1 MASCETSNSVK
12 ERLIFD
18 GLMSGSGR
26 PEYKCL
32 DPSTCFTNHCHV
44 ARSWLLNYEWLRFN
58 QNWRLSNAF
67 IYIVSSFYYPISTW
81 STQKVNFFYI
91 SLILSW
97 SWLILRFS
105 DLWNPYLTSIY
116 LFGASNYMKLIFYL
130 INTQNYIYLKHN

>member
-1 MASCETSNSVK
+1 MDRVNPI
-12 ERLIFD
+12 RIQ
-18 GLMSGSGR
+18 
-26 PEYKCL
+26 PEYKHL
-32 DPSTCFTNHCHV
+32 DPIRIQRFGSYNLLYQPLPRGTT
-44 ARSWLLNYEWLRFN
+44 WLLNHERLRFS
-58 QNWRLSNAF
+58 QNCQLSHTL
-67 IYIVSSFYYPISTW
+67 IPIVSSFYHPISTW